1 MLDKLLH
8 HKLLTSGL
16 EGDGVITEQKVE
28 GSKGQTGALGFYVGV
43 EGHIRF
49 DDGTEAKFSS
59 KFLDTSK
66 VGNIDVGTIVPVRYG
81 ADHKHAVLDVPKL
94 EAKREAEKRAN
105 AERRERRKAQD
116 IAAADAK
123 LAKGG
128 KGHRNAPAK

>member
-105 AERRERRKAQD
+105 AERRERR
-116 IAAADAK
+116 
-123 LAKGG
+123 
-128 KGHRNAPAK
+128 